1 MSKVGKGLVELI
13 VLGLL
18 VAGAVG
24 TMGVS
29 AEATPGDVRASVNV
43 PAAAQCG
50 VNSGTAL
57 AVVSGGKVGFPKIK
71 VLLVT
76 SCVTTTPTVKV
87 NLFFLD
93 PATVDV
99 SNNAAALVKTF
110 ATIFPASP
118 PANSLPSFGWEALAL
133 RANKGDLL
141 ACGRNT
147 AAGPA
152 VLWSVDFSPFNN
164 TNPPSN
170 PPVPDG
176 TATFLALGPAGSS
189 CGGIA
194 WDPIDKTI
202 YQTASAVGAN
212 VFHFSTEPGAT
223 QPVPA
228 SIPSGC
234 TTAISGLGIA
244 GTSLFIACT
253 EQVTPTVIAPTIR
266 QVYKVNGALV
276 RPPLLATAS
285 KPAGVPDDP
294 TTFASEYKELL
305 WTLDPVDRMFDA
317 VEIPG
322 GTVGQLTGAPVPFP
336 GVGDPA
342 VATSCQPTASG
353 AYASTAGD
361 ALLDCWKTPWVDGLP
376 GISYSGIYTYN
387 NIANRDVVLC
397 AGSTATPGDVAANC
411 AVGTAQKDLLA
422 EIDYMDFH
430 LPDPVALAQVVAV
443 FSPNVP
449 LPLPPNGPGPVRL
462 HLQLSDQI
470 PHNNT
475 TALVPCT
482 PAGAAGDADFDVLK
496 AQFFGTAAERTAVQN
511 NTKPNAL
518 NAKALA
524 FRYGMFVHNLA
535 PAGSTTSGCSEIG
548 GNDFVVSLGSW
559 GIVNGHNVGTTDQ
572 QAGTLLH
579 EFGHTLGLRHGGGD
593 NVNCKPNYESVMS
606 YTRQFSSPANRM
618 LDYSREVKGVPLP
631 VMNPVVPSVIGLDK
645 ANLDE
650 LDGVGGFSGKIAFG
664 PVSSSLAKP
673 AVADA
678 AAGISWNKDLD
689 ATDLFINIVLDINQ
703 TTNASGGC
711 PAGQGTDLTGTLPG
725 TILLGFNDWAN
736 IQFNFRGSLDF
747 SGGESLSDEM
757 NLDTA
762 LALSRDRIDIKPNDR
777 NNTIIASATQT
788 VSVTIFS
795 RLDDTVPTPQ
805 VELDAVTIDPST
817 LILRGTNGATWAISV
832 KKNAIGRFQCGPK
845 DRNKDG
851 LVDFECDFQIPANTI
866 SVTETKA
873 VLDGSTFDG
882 QAVHS
887 SDFIRVLP

>member
-1 MSKVGKGLVELI
+1 MTREGKGPVKSI

-24 TMGVS
+24 AIGVP
-29 AEATPGDVRASVNV
+29 AEAAPGDVRASVNV
-43 PAAAQCG
+43 PAAAQCV
-50 VNSGTAL
+50 VNNVASTGTAL

-76 SCVTTTPTVKV
+76 SCVSSNGAV

-93 PATVDV
+93 PA
-99 SNNAAALVKTF
+99 NNATIVRSF
-110 ATIFPASP
+110 STIFPAIP
-118 PANSLPSFGWEALAL
+118 PPGSVPSSGWEALAL
-133 RANKGDLL
+133 RSNKGDLL
-141 ACGRNT
+141 ACGRT
-147 AAGPA
+147 AGAS

-176 TATFLALGPAGSS
+176 TATFVAFGPAGPS

-194 WDPIDKTI
+194 WDPVDKTI

-212 VFHFSTEPGAT
+212 VFHFSAEPGAP

-228 SIPSGC
+228 SFASGC
-234 TTAISGLGIA
+234 TTPISGLGIA

-253 EQVTPTVIAPTIR
+253 GQVEPPPTIR
-266 QVYKVNGALV
+266 QVYKVDGS
-276 RPPLLATAS
+276 LLRSLPAPS
-285 KPAGVPDDP
+285 SSPAGVPDDP
-294 TTFASEYKELL
+294 TTLALEYKELL
-305 WTLDPVDRMFDA
+305 WTLDPVDRVFDA

-322 GTVGQLTGAPVPFP
+322 GTVGQLTGMPEAFP

-342 VATSCQPTASG
+342 AADSCQPGPTG

-361 ALLDCWKTPWVDGLP
+361 ALLDCWKTPWADGRP
-376 GISYSGIYTYN
+376 GISYRGRYTYA

-397 AGSTATPGDVAANC
+397 ADPNAADIAANC
-411 AVGTAQKDLLA
+411 AVGLAQKDLLA
-422 EIDYMDFH
+422 EIDYMEFH
-430 LPDPVALAQVVAV
+430 RPDPAALDQVIAV
-443 FSPNVP
+443 FNENAPSP
-449 LPLPPNGPGPVRL
+449 PGPVRL
-462 HLQLSDQI
+462 HVQLSDQM
-470 PHNNT
+470 PHKST

-482 PAGAAGDADFDVLK
+482 PAGGDADFDALK
-496 AQFFGTAAERTAVQN
+496 AQFFGTLAERNAVQDGS
-511 NTKPNAL
+511 KPNAL

-606 YTRQFSSPANRM
+606 YTRQFSSPANRV
-618 LDYSREVKGVPLP
+618 LDYSRDVLGVL
-631 VMNPVVPSVIGLDK
+631 VSLGVVGLNK
-645 ANLDE
+645 ANLVE
-650 LDGVGGFSGKIAFG
+650 AAGIGSLFTGKIAFG
-664 PVSSSLAKP
+664 PVTSALAKP
-673 AVADA
+673 GVAVA
-678 AAGISWNKDLD
+678 GGSISWNKDADFVD
-689 ATDLFINIVLDINQ
+689 AFNGLDINQ
-703 TTNASGGC
+703 TTTATGGC

-725 TILLGFNDWAN
+725 TYLLGFNDWAN

-747 SGGESLSDEM
+747 SGGEEVTEELT
-757 NLDTA
+757 LDAA
-762 LALSRDRIDIKPNDR
+762 LALSRDVIDIKPNDS
-777 NNTIIASATQT
+777 NNTIVASAIQT
-788 VSVTIFS
+788 VGVAIFS
-795 RLDDTVPTPQ
+795 RVDNSVPPQ
-805 VELDAVTIDPST
+805 LELDATRIDPST
-817 LILRGTNGATWAISV
+817 LVLRGTNGATWAIPV
-832 KKNAIGRFQCGPK
+832 KTNANGKFQCNIK

-851 LVDFECDFQIPANTI
+851 RLDLECDFQIPANTI

-873 VLDGSTFDG
+873 VLEGATFGD
-882 QAVHS
+882 QPVHS
-887 SDFIRVLP
+887 SDVIRVLP